1 MLVEKVLRSPREAEE
16 AEMVRRPT
24 REVALPFLSAHGQK
38 EETHITEPSPVPGT
52 MLTPSVILVNPCN

>member
-1 MLVEKVLRSPREAEE
+1 
-16 AEMVRRPT
+16 MVRRPT

-38 EETHITEPSPVPGT
+38 EETHITEPYPVPGT